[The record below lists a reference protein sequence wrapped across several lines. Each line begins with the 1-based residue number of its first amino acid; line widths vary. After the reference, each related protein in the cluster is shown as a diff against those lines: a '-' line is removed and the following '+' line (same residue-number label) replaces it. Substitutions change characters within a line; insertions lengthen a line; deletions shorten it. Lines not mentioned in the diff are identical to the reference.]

1 MSSIIN
7 RCVYS
12 QIQGQSLKDGR
23 RRSLPVQLINLAATT
38 GFDIGVTV
46 GAAVAAAAVGAHL
59 AGQPLTGPI
68 VRAAVVGGVAKAG
81 SMAVHGLV
89 SFALY
94 GNVAA
99 VLALPLLM
107 LMSFGTNVLAAAV
120 VSHRVLDEAPSELL
134 VAALV
139 ASLPLCLS
147 FAWYY
152 GAFNVPITF
161 FNIAFDALGGF
172 TFARMA
178 DNLEYP
184 LCSASTAAAAGAA
197 FGAVSTIASTLF
209 GCCIIGHPRRQTISN
224 DGGSAW
230 NISSSGHLEAGWFGN
245 RVNVY
250 KSTHELLTGP
260 GVSGSYT
267 SQTTGWV
274 RNRAHGFGWLWDT
287 GRARAHAGWFALTTN
302 DHTSTTGWGNR
313 SEIRF

>member
-23 RRSLPVQLINLAATT
+23 RRSLPVQLIILAATT
-38 GFDIGVTV
+38 AFDIGVTA
-46 GAAVAAAAVGAHL
+46 GAAVAAAAVGAHIT
-59 AGQPLTGPI
+59 GQPLRGQI
-68 VRAAVVGGVAKAG
+68 LRSAVIGGAAKAG

-89 SFALY
+89 SFGLH
-94 GNVAA
+94 GNVPAI
-99 VLALPLLM
+99 LGLPLLM

-120 VSHRVLDEAPSELL
+120 VSLRVLDEVPSELL
-134 VAALV
+134 IAAVV
-139 ASLPLCLS
+139 ASIPLCLS

-178 DNLEYP
+178 DNLGYP
-184 LCSASTAAAAGAA
+184 ICSGSTAAAAGAA
-197 FGAVSTIASTLF
+197 FGAVSTVGSTLF
-209 GCCIIGHPRRQTISN
+209 GCCIIGHPRRQAIYN
-224 DGGSAW
+224 DGSAW
-230 NISSSGHLEAGWFGN
+230 NISTSGHLEAGWCGN

-260 GVSGSYT
+260 GVSGSYN

-274 RNRAHGFGWLWDT
+274 QNSAHGFGWQWDT
-287 GRARAHAGWFALTTN
+287 GHTRAHAGWFTMTTN

-313 SEIRF
+313 TETRF